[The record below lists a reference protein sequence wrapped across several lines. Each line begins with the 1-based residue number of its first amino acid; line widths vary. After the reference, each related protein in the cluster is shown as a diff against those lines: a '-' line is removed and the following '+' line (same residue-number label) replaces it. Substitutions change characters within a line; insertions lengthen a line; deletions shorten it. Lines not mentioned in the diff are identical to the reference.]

1 MIHKKQEFCIQ
12 HASGNSKRKKP
23 VEGKR
28 IIVDSSTSEWKTK
41 KKRVRENNNNI
52 TITMCSKAESAKTP
66 ESGCFR
72 QYPCTVFE

>member
-28 IIVDSSTSEWKTK
+28 IIVDSSTSEWKTQK
-41 KKRVRENNNNI
+41 SEREQQQH
-52 TITMCSKAESAKTP
+52 SD
-66 ESGCFR
+66 
-72 QYPCTVFE
+72 YYV